1 MLLREVEYARPK
13 SVDEAV
19 RLLSSREDAR
29 ALAGGQSL
37 VNVMKTRVAAPELV
51 VDLNRIAELRDIG
64 RSAEGALELG
74 AMVTYDELIRSEAVR
89 AARPILAEVALTIAD
104 VQVRNRGTVGGNL
117 CVNDPTNHLPP
128 LMAIAEATMTIRAP
142 ESERTVTAG
151 EFFQGVYLTAVEP
164 GEMLTRVTV
173 PALAA
178 GEGDGWAS
186 VTLGKEGTGIVHAA
200 ATVRNGQARVA
211 IGCVSAVPVV
221 VEAEAD
227 EVSVRKAVADAN
239 LDPPSDV
246 HASADYRRH
255 LAQVLAWRATEQA
268 LGSAA

>member
-1 MLLREVEYARPK
+1 
-13 SVDEAV
+13 
-19 RLLSSREDAR
+19 
-29 ALAGGQSL
+29 
-37 VNVMKTRVAAPELV
+37 
-51 VDLNRIAELRDIG
+51 
-64 RSAEGALELG
+64 
-74 AMVTYDELIRSEAVR
+74 MVTYDELIRSDAVLT
-89 AARPILAEVALTIAD
+89 ARPILAEVALTIAD

-128 LMAIAEATMTIRAP
+128 LMATTGATMTIRAL
-142 ESERTVTAG
+142 EAERTVSSA

-164 GEMLTRVTV
+164 GEMLTRVAV

-186 VTLGKEGTGIVHAA
+186 VTLGKEGTGIVNVA
-200 ATVRNGQARVA
+200 ATVHDGRARMA
-211 IGCVSAVPVV
+211 IGCVSAVPIV

-227 EVSVRKAVADAN
+227 EVSVRRAVADAD

-255 LAQVLAWRATEQA
+255 LAQVLAWRAVEQA

>member
-1 MLLREVEYARPK
+1 MLLREVEYARPE

-29 ALAGGQSL
+29 PLAGGQSL

-51 VDLNRIAELRDIG
+51 VDLNAIDELRGISTGPD
-64 RSAEGALELG
+64 GALQLG
-74 AMVTYDELIRSEAVR
+74 AMVTYDELIRSEVVL

-128 LMAIAEATMTIRAP
+128 LVVTTGATMTVRAL
-142 ESERTVTAG
+142 ESERTVDAD
-151 EFFQGVYLTAVEP
+151 EFFQGVYLTAVAP

-186 VTLGKEGTGIVHAA
+186 VTLGKEGTGIVNAA
-200 ATVRNGQARVA
+200 ATVRDGQARIA

-221 VEAEAD
+221 VEAGAD
-227 EVSVRKAVADAN
+227 EVSVRKAVAEAG

-255 LAQVLAWRATEQA
+255 LAQVLAWRAVEQA
-268 LGSAA
+268 LGSAV